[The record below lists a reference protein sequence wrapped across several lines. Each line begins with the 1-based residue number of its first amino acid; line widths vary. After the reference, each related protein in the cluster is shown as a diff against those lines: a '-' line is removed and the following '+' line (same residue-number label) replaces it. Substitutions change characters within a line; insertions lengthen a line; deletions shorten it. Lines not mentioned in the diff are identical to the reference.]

1 MTSET
6 ETYEGDYRCD
16 VSEGPDD
23 PCRSVA
29 TKVFREPYT
38 PGSFPVAVCDE
49 HAGGPAGYGYRFD
62 AEATA
67 QLGGNVEWEAA
78 LFAAMDSKEGG

>member
-1 MTSET
+1 MTNAT
-6 ETYEGDYRCD
+6 EEEYEGDYRCD
-16 VSEGPDD
+16 VSEGPED

-38 PGSFPVAVCDE
+38 PKSFPVAVCDE
-49 HAGGPAGYGYRFD
+49 HAGGPAGFGYRFD

-67 QLGGNVEWEAA
+67 QLGRDVEREAE
-78 LFAAMDSKEGG
+78 LFAAMEVS